1 MERANGKV
9 LMTLLSV
16 NIDHIATLREARRTN
31 EPDPAAAAAIC
42 ELAGAHGI
50 TVHLRGDRRHIQH
63 RDIKILR
70 ETIKTKLNVEMAAT
84 DEMIGIALDV
94 IPDQVTLVPELP
106 GEITTTGGLDCTHNQ
121 PAITNAIKRLQSVNI
136 AVSLF
141 IDPAEQQIRAA
152 LGLGASTIELN
163 TARYSD
169 GTLTNRP
176 TQEGSEALD
185 AVRQAAEL
193 AHSRSMRVLAGHG
206 LTYRNV
212 RAIAEIPEIV
222 ELNIGHNIIARSALV
237 GLDRAVRDML
247 ALLEETKDV
256 PPRFHRSGG
265 I

>member
-1 MERANGKV
+1 
-9 LMTLLSV
+9 MTHLSV

-31 EPDPAAAAAIC
+31 EPDPVAAATIC
-42 ELAGAHGI
+42 ELAGAQGI
-50 TVHLRGDRRHIQH
+50 TVHIRGDRRHIQH
-63 RDIKILR
+63 RDVKILR
-70 ETIKTKLNVEMAAT
+70 ETVKTKLNIEMAAT

-106 GEITTTGGLDCTHNQ
+106 GEITTTGGLDCTRNQ
-121 PAITNAIKRLQSVNI
+121 QAITNAIKRLQSINI
-136 AVSLF
+136 NVSLF
-141 IDPAEQQIRAA
+141 IDPVEPQIQAA
-152 LGLGASTIELN
+152 LALGARMVELN
-163 TARYSD
+163 TSRYSD
-169 GTLTNRP
+169 ATLMNRL

-193 AHSRSMRVLAGHG
+193 ADMRSMQVLAGHG

-212 RAIAEIPEIV
+212 RAIAEIPQIV

-247 ALLEETKDV
+247 ALLGGTKAV
-256 PPRFHRSGG
+256 PARFHRSGG